1 MKKLLLPIVSSALL
15 LLVVSCKQELSGSI
29 NIISQ
34 ISLRSTKG
42 ENVLLA
48 PQHKAMKVKFTG
60 KKTFELQ
67 FNDKKFEFKT
77 QQNLKKINAGDRLN
91 LPAGQNG
98 QSYNLNA
105 QYTVDTSSSGLI
117 RSIESCTYYVN
128 EYRCHDIQQPK
139 SCQQVTECDPS
150 GTKCKTRE
158 VCTNGQTVTKCGME
172 QISHYGNQEVEYY
185 NRTTTDRLNGVLTH
199 PANGA
204 VVANISAA
212 DSESEKIYQ
221 YRATCR

>member
-15 LLVVSCKQELSGSI
+15 LLVSCKQELSGTI
-29 NIISQ
+29 NILSQ

-42 ENVLLA
+42 ENVQLA
-48 PQHKAMKVKFTG
+48 PQYKAMKVKFTG
-60 KKTFELQ
+60 KQKFELQ

-77 QQNLKKINAGDRLN
+77 QQNLKKINSGDRLN

-105 QYTVDTSSSGLI
+105 QYNVDTSSSGLI
-117 RSIESCTYYVN
+117 RSIESCTYSVT
-128 EYRCHDIQQPK
+128 EHRCENITQPN
-139 SCQQVTECDPS
+139 SCQQVTECDPT

-158 VCTNGQTVTKCGME
+158 VCTGGQTVTKCGPV
-172 QISHYGNQEVEYY
+172 SVNHYGNQEVEYY
-185 NRTTTDRLNGVLTH
+185 NRTTTDRLEGVLTH